1 MQLNDLM
8 VIDPFS
14 ITWEALVGE
23 IRE

>member
-23 IRE
+23 IQE